1 MHKINHHRVIMDSS
15 LRRVLRSYRL
25 VCVCHLFYC
34 PEPKSSALLILILSE
49 ILTSI
54 FIQTE
59 VALISSSHS
68 QEVNTPLLKPSRGLV
83 VAEMKPVELRAHV
96 TSPTR
101 GLVSRVEFYCH
112 INPSLSFFYLLTPS
126 IPTD

>member
-1 MHKINHHRVIMDSS
+1 MDSS

-25 VCVCHLFYC
+25 VCAFYC
-34 PEPKSSALLILILSE
+34 PEPKSSALLILIFSE

-54 FIQTE
+54 FIQSE
-59 VALISSSHS
+59 AALIFLSHS

-83 VAEMKPVELRAHV
+83 VAEMKPVELRTHV
-96 TSPTR
+96 PSPTR

-112 INPSLSFFYLLTPS
+112 VNPSLSFFYLLTPS
-126 IPTD
+126 IPPD